1 MPDDA
6 HMINPRY
13 PLMRDRESDDE
24 HDTVAREGE
33 ASSRDGDDRD
43 DDENNFAVVMAP
55 PAKRAKKSAG
65 GAVPRKTRK
74 VIESDDNKDNAI
86 DNDNALLAE
95 MGELLKGNDPL
106 AFD

>member
-1 MPDDA
+1 
-6 HMINPRY
+6 MIDPRY
-13 PLMRDRESDDE
+13 PSMSNRESDGK
-24 HDTVAREGE
+24 HDTIASEGE
-33 ASSRDGDDRD
+33 ASSRDGDDRED
-43 DDENNFAVVMAP
+43 NKDNFAVAMAS

-74 VIESDDNKDNAI
+74 VIESNDDKDNAI
-86 DNDNALLAE
+86 DDDDALLAK